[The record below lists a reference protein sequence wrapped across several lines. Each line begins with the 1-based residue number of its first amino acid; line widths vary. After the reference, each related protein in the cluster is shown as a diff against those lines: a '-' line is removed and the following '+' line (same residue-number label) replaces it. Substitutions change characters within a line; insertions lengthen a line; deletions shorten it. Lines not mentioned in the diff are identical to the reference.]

1 MEPAVDD
8 GYEVRRRTFPRG
20 RLILSVAKKPAA
32 LADWLLWKELVLFL
46 AYSGSS
52 SLLKEADDECVPLL
66 LDILLSLEP
75 SSDSAS
81 EADCWPLL
89 IWAFFFFLDFFPIVF
104 LVLLLSVKG
113 ALFGYFDCT

>member
-1 MEPAVDD
+1 M
-8 GYEVRRRTFPRG
+8 
-20 RLILSVAKKPAA
+20 
-32 LADWLLWKELVLFL
+32 LFL

-81 EADCWPLL
+81 EADC
-89 IWAFFFFLDFFPIVF
+89 
-104 LVLLLSVKG
+104 
-113 ALFGYFDCT
+113 